1 MHLIYM
7 VVFAQAIML
16 WGSHHYISIVDRSI
30 NNSGVKGT
38 SSTLWTLRC
47 MT

>member
-7 VVFAQAIML
+7 VVFAQALML
-16 WGSHHYISIVDRSI
+16 WVSHNYISIVDRSI
-30 NNSGVKGT
+30 SNSGVKGT
-38 SSTLWTLRC
+38 SSTLWILRC

>member
-7 VVFAQAIML
+7 VVFAQALML
-16 WGSHHYISIVDRSI
+16 WGSHQYIFIVDRSI
-30 NNSGVKGT
+30 NNSGVKDT
-38 SSTLWTLRC
+38 SSTLWTLLG